1 LCCYATYFLNYV
13 HVSDGSGFISSDLA
27 HQLPLKVQQ
36 GVAVDCTRNNTSSGN
51 GFLPYAYQVR
61 VFSSQQG
68 IFKGTLV
75 VDVSLPARTL
85 IVRESMRKVSPSL
98 PDVGIDTHTVSV
110 EVVNTACNA
119 HHGIPIDDHQ
129 VLETTDRNDPIETEA
144 TSQHS
149 GDPSQKS
156 GHLNRFL
163 ILLLHSNGVSE
174 QVFQEL
180 VR

>member
-85 IVRESMRKVSPSL
+85 TVRESMRKVSPSL
-98 PDVGIDTHTVSV
+98 PDVGI
-110 EVVNTACNA
+110 ACNA